1 METWVQFALLMLAI
15 MALGI
20 RNEHRMTVMEQRL
33 DMEKAM
39 RELLDRRVTNIERRR
54 T

>member
-1 METWVQFALLMLAI
+1 MDAWIQFALLMLAI

-33 DMEKAM
+33 DLEKAM
-39 RELLDRRVTNIERRR
+39 RELLDRRVIKLEGRSR
-54 T
+54 